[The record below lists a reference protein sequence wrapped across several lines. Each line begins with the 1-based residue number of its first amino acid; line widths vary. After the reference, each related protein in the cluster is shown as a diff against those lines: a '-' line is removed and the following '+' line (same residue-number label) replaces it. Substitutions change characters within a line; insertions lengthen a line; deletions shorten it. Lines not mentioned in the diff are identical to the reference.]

1 MVNAT
6 HQNNGDEMRTR
17 VLKNYYLLLALICCP
32 TAFSQA
38 HTFPNKPITMIVP
51 TAPGG
56 PVDLTAR
63 LITKQLAIE
72 IGQPV
77 VVINRPGASQ
87 KIGVE
92 SLINSAKDGYTIATV
107 SPASMTIN
115 PVLDKNV
122 GYDPVNDV
130 THLINAIEYQ
140 SVLVVHP
147 SIPVKNLAELVA
159 YGRANPG
166 KLSFGSGGGGSSIHF
181 TTSAFL
187 SLTGIQALHV
197 PYKSSGPAML
207 GLLGGEVSMLM
218 PDLGDIKPHISANQ
232 VIGLAIS
239 GTARA
244 KGLPN
249 LPTFSES
256 GVPELKNWNY
266 TGWIGVVAPSG
277 IPKDVSTKLQAALQA
292 SMKAPAVKE
301 AFDNIGFKI
310 VATPSEEFKKQ
321 IQDGLEVNRKIAK
334 EANITK

>member
-1 MVNAT
+1 
-6 HQNNGDEMRTR
+6 MRIKF
-17 VLKNYYLLLALICCP
+17 LKNYFFLLLIVVFFRTGFL
-32 TAFSQA
+32 QA
-38 HTFPNKPITMIVP
+38 QTFPNKPITMIVP

-56 PVDLTAR
+56 PVDLTTR
-63 LITKQLAIE
+63 VITKQLAIE
-72 IGQPV
+72 IGQPI

-92 SLINSAKDGYTIATV
+92 SLINSPKDGYTIAAV

-130 THLINAIEYQ
+130 THLMNAIEYQ

-166 KLSFGSGGGGSSIHF
+166 KLTFGSGGGGSSIHF

-187 SLTGIQALHV
+187 SLTGIKALHV

-218 PDLGDIKPHISANQ
+218 PDLGDIKSHVATNQ
-232 VIGLAIS
+232 VTGLAIS
-239 GTARA
+239 GTTRA

-249 LPTFSES
+249 VPTFAET
-256 GVPELKNWNY
+256 GVPELKTWNY

-277 IPKDVSTKLQAALQA
+277 IPKDVSAKLQAALQA

-310 VATPSEEFKKQ
+310 VATPADEFKKQ

-334 EANITK
+334 EGNITK

>member
-1 MVNAT
+1 
-6 HQNNGDEMRTR
+6 MRIR
-17 VLKNYYLLLALICCP
+17 ALKNDYFLLCALIFWP
-32 TAFSQA
+32 TTFLQA
-38 HTFPNKPITMIVP
+38 QTFPNKPITMIVP

-56 PVDLTAR
+56 PIDLTAR
-63 LITKQLAIE
+63 VITKQLAIE
-72 IGQPV
+72 FGQPIV
-77 VVINRPGASQ
+77 VVNRPGASQ

-92 SLINSAKDGYTIATV
+92 SLINSAKDGYTIAAV

-115 PVLDKNV
+115 PILDKNV

-147 SIPVKNLAELVA
+147 SIPVRNLAELVA

-166 KLSFGSGGGGSSIHF
+166 KLTFGSGGGGSSIHF

-187 SLTGIQALHV
+187 SLTGIKALHV

-218 PDLGDIKPHISANQ
+218 PDLGDIKSHIATNQ
-232 VIGLAIS
+232 VTGLAIS

-244 KGLPN
+244 KVLPN
-249 LPTFSES
+249 VPTFSEA
-256 GVPELKNWNY
+256 GIPELKNWNY
-266 TGWIGVVAPSG
+266 TGWIGVVAPIG
-277 IPKDVSTKLQAALQA
+277 IPKDVSAKLQAALQA

-310 VATPSEEFKKQ
+310 VATPADEFKKQ

-334 EANITK
+334 EGNITK